1 MRRFLPVLIALAL
14 LAIGGTATVWS
25 VVSHEPRL
33 EVMPDDT
40 DTNTPSP
47 KPSE

>member
-33 EVMPDDT
+33 EVMPEHT
-40 DTNTPSP
+40 ASP
-47 KPSE
+47 EPPSE